1 MAVPYHDILAAC
13 ALRTNALIGAKA
25 GPLETTYNTRPLTAA
40 NFNSSIFPF
49 SDYRTAILSAIQKLS
64 QVIAKSDDEDQRAYL
79 MAQTVPLANGAAL
92 PSVSSTGTPI
102 VGPYRAVLDGADPT
116 IICTKQPLQVIR
128 RRVATSSMWKIPV
141 YNFAMAGNRIEHTRI
156 TVIIEVP
163 VFDYGAQVTLYNANG
178 SFPLADSMA
187 EAAICG
193 GMSMLVRDD
202 EFRVQAGDY
211 VAYFT
216 DTLNSFRP
224 AKAA

>member
-1 MAVPYHDILAAC
+1 MAVPYHDLLAAC

-49 SDYRTAILSAIQKLS
+49 SDYRTAILSAIQKLA

-79 MAQTVPLANGAAL
+79 MAQTAARVNGASL
-92 PSVSSTGTPI
+92 PSVSSTGAPI
-102 VGPYRAVLDGADPT
+102 IGPYRAILDSVDPT
-116 IICTKQPLQVIR
+116 IVYTKQPIQVVR
-128 RRVATSSMWKIPV
+128 RRVATASMWKIPV
-141 YNFAMAGNRIEHTRI
+141 YYFAYAGNRLEHTGAS
-156 TVIIEVP
+156 VIIEAP

-178 SFPLADSMA
+178 NFPLADDLM

-193 GMSMLVRDD
+193 GMSMLIRDD
-202 EFRVQAGDY
+202 EFRAQAGDY